1 MNTYYAKIK
10 EILIESGFLIKKIND
25 YWTLLYSDNTTILE
39 HRRLGELLVQ
49 AEKELLN

>member
-1 MNTYYAKIK
+1 MKTYYNTVK

-25 YWTLLYSDNTTILE
+25 YWTLLYSDNTAILE
-39 HRRLGELLVQ
+39 RRRFGDLLMQ